1 MNCAP
6 TAFVEPFDRYP
17 PQFVCVNQQRTA
29 YIRHGQGPPVVLL
42 HGYAGAIWNWEHQIE
57 PLGRRFTLFIPDLIG
72 QGLSDKPH
80 VAYTPAFYVDW
91 LKGFLEAVGVER
103 AAIVG
108 HSMGAGL
115 ALGVVLTHPGHVDRL
130 VLISG
135 FPRGLLEHLKNR
147 PLRRLR
153 QWNLGWLFGL
163 GYRLLGRRALRQ
175 FIGGL
180 VADRSLVT
188 PAVVERAYRLHT
200 DYGHAHPLWSSLT
213 HVADWETDYVP
224 RLGEVR
230 SPVQIIWG
238 RQDGFVS
245 LAAGEDLHH
254 AIPGAPLTVIPNT
267 GHLPMWERPDEV
279 NRLILEFLTMPTTGS
294 ILKT

>member
-6 TAFVEPFDRYP
+6 PAFVEPFDLYP
-17 PQFVCVNQQRTA
+17 PQFVNVNGHRTT
-29 YIRHGQGPPVVLL
+29 YLSHGTGPPIVLL

-72 QGLSDKPH
+72 QGLSDKPR

-115 ALGVVLTHPGHVDRL
+115 ALGLALTHPGHVDRF

-135 FPRGLLEHLKNR
+135 FPRRVLEYLRSRHLQ
-147 PLRRLR
+147 RLHR
-153 QWNLGWLFGL
+153 WGCGWLFGL
-163 GYRLLGRRALRQ
+163 GYRLLGRRALQ
-175 FIGGL
+175 QLIGGL

-188 PAVVERAYRLHT
+188 PAVIERAYRLRK
-200 DYGHAHPLWSSLT
+200 DYGRARPLWSSLT
-213 HVADWETDYVP
+213 HIDEWETEYAP
-224 RLGEVR
+224 RLGAVQC
-230 SPVQIIWG
+230 PTQIIWG
-238 RQDGFVS
+238 QQDGFLP
-245 LAAGEDLHH
+245 LAAGEDLHR
-254 AIPGAPLTVIPNT
+254 AIPRSRLTVIPHA
-267 GHLPMWERPDEV
+267 GHLPMWERPDDV
-279 NRLILEFLTMPTTGS
+279 NRLIIEFLS
-294 ILKT
+294 SS